1 MLIQSCCSKARSH
14 THTYLSPIHVWTMCF
29 VFTEYEAN
37 VRSAKQPVSFGS
49 NVRFPW
55 FFFCSICSRQ
65 NQSINNSFMIYN
77 VFTSRR
83 SSILLLSD
91 PPTMSR
97 WEYEKERSRLK
108 EIHWNKT
115 FRLMTFYLAD
125 LLDEAV
131 QLKFTWRFTRLWLSW
146 TSSTIRSNEPYG
158 HPSKHTHTHQAHL
171 IVNTYKY
178 KYII

>member
-1 MLIQSCCSKARSH
+1 MLFQSALTH
-14 THTYLSPIHVWTMCF
+14 THISFAHTCMNHVFCIHRIWSQ
-29 VFTEYEAN
+29 
-37 VRSAKQPVSFGS
+37 RSIRKATRKLWLQCSIPMI
-49 NVRFPW
+49 
-55 FFFCSICSRQ
+55 FFCSICSRQ

-97 WEYEKERSRLK
+97 WEYEKERSKLK